1 VGESP
6 APFDPGVVLGPPSAE
21 TDARVAM
28 VVTPFEG
35 LERDEA
41 AALQASLVAA
51 FRKRDVAASAVNPA
65 PGSQL
70 VRGGVLPGPGGT
82 RIIDAELVSPGGIVT
97 SDVRVAEARLDD
109 SEARAG
115 IATRLAAGLLDGPAA
130 AAVAPAADP
139 APKPAEAPARW
150 RVRVANVKGAPG
162 DGEASLT
169 QAVRRSLQLAGY
181 DIVDGQAPGV
191 LSVEGSVSVSAPRGP
206 AQNVAITWRVLGP
219 DGAEKGR
226 IDQANDVPTGSLD
239 TSWGPIASAAG
250 SAAAGGLA
258 DLIDRLPPP

>member
-1 VGESP
+1 MGDSP
-6 APFDPGVVLGPPSAE
+6 EPFDPGVVLAPPSAE

-28 VVTPFEG
+28 VVTPFTG
-35 LERDEA
+35 LGHDEA
-41 AALQASLVAA
+41 SALQASLVAA

-70 VRGGVLPGPGGT
+70 VRGSVRPGPGGT
-82 RIIDAELVSPGGIVT
+82 RIIVAELVNPGGIVT
-97 SDVRVAEARLDD
+97 NDVRIPDARLDD
-109 SEARAG
+109 PEIRTG
-115 IATRLAAGLLDGPAA
+115 LATRLAAGLLDGPGAA
-130 AAVAPAADP
+130 AAQVAPAP
-139 APKPAEAPARW
+139 AQKPAEAPARW
-150 RVRVANVKGAPG
+150 RVRVANVAGAPG

-169 QAVRRSLQLAGY
+169 KAVRRSLQLAGY
-181 DIVDGQAPGV
+181 DVVEQKAPGV
-191 LSVEGSVSVSAPRGP
+191 LSVEGSVSLSAPRGP
-206 AQNVAITWRVLGP
+206 AQNVAITWRVVGP

-258 DLIDRLPPP
+258 DLIGRLPPP